1 MKEYQQRQADET
13 KQMQFWDEIIN
24 QQPKVFLT
32 HFNELDLINQCRLKA
47 FIQVRDRELYSK
59 LEKLL
64 EQN

>member
-13 KQMQFWDEIIN
+13 EQMKFWDEIIN
-24 QQPKVFLT
+24 KSPKVFIT
-32 HFNELDLINQCRLKA
+32 HYNELNLMNQCKVKA